1 MENTKKKSNI
11 AHQSVYFWI
20 AQISTLAF
28 QPTYPETKLS
38 RHMTRMYYGGQEK
51 MLTGFL
57 QDPSSIIPYNFQ
69 ASNSLKTT
77 KKDF

>member
-1 MENTKKKSNI
+1 
-11 AHQSVYFWI
+11 
-20 AQISTLAF
+20 
-28 QPTYPETKLS
+28 
-38 RHMTRMYYGGQEK
+38 MTRMYYGGQEK